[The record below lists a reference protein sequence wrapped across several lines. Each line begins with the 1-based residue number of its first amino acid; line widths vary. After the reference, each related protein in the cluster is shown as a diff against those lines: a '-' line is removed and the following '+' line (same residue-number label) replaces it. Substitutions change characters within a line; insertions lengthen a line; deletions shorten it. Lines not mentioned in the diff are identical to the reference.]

1 VFRFPLDAVFMY
13 GTKDIYREWF
23 TAHEL
28 YLGETLILWYDQGH
42 TFPRSL
48 AKGDSAKLLAFVNDA
63 KRFLSASSSNIEFH

>member
-1 VFRFPLDAVFMY
+1 MFRFPLDAVFMY

-48 AKGDSAKLLAFVNDA
+48 AEEESAKLSAFVRDT
-63 KRFLSASSSNIEFH
+63 KRFLSPSSSNSEFH

>member
-1 VFRFPLDAVFMY
+1 MYRFPLDAVFMY

-28 YLGETLILWYDQGH
+28 YLGETLILWYEQGH

-48 AKGDSAKLLAFVNDA
+48 AAEETAKLSAFIRDP
-63 KRFLSASSSNIEFH
+63 KRHLSASPSNV